1 MPFLYLIAIAWIYV
15 VMLMALTE
23 VSVIAGIMTF
33 LFFCA
38 LPLTVVFYLM
48 LAPSRK
54 RRRAAEAKEKL
65 STALKA
71 PNEADPQ

>member
-1 MPFLYLIAIAWIYV
+1 MPFLYLIAIAWVYV

-54 RRRAAEAKEKL
+54 RRRDAKAKEQ
-65 STALKA
+65 STSALQA
-71 PNEADPQ
+71 PVEPDPQ

>member
-54 RRRAAEAKEKL
+54 RRRAAAAKEQL
-65 STALKA
+65 STTLKA
-71 PNEADPQ
+71 PNDVDPQ